1 MSSFVTKMA
10 MDLRRAVELVNITR
24 MLGLFND
31 IVEVLMADL
40 DPNDSSVIINNTFI
54 FFNDLYFFL
63 KFSLSILRIFNIFS

>member
-1 MSSFVTKMA
+1 MSSFVTKIA
-10 MDLRRAVELVNITR
+10 MDVRRAVELVIITR